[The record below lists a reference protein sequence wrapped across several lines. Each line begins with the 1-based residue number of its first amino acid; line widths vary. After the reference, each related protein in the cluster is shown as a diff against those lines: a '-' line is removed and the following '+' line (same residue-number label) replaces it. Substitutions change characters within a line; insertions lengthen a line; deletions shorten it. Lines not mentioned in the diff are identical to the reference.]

1 MFAREG
7 EQLVDLRGEGLFLW
21 GDLLLHVE
29 RRAWAFAGQV
39 RSLEPAGLGVR
50 DPLALDHV
58 TARGSRWAGRG
69 RNLRDVHVG
78 HDRRLL
84 GDQIGGGCLGPPGF
98 VQVFARVDL
107 LLVGGFL
114 DLLC

>member
-58 TARGSRWAGRG
+58 TARCSRRAGRG

-84 GDQIGGGCLGPPGF
+84 GDQIGGGCLGSSGF